1 MLSIREKCTLS
12 IPQKRRYE
20 TCNNL
25 EKTLNLTPES
35 RTLKSRTVPI
45 RIKKPL
51 VLKKVEKAEA
61 EQIT

>member
-1 MLSIREKCTLS
+1 M
-12 IPQKRRYE
+12 
-20 TCNNL
+20 

-61 EQIT
+61 EQITWYDSYKNGKYKIS